1 MWLERHRPPPN
12 DKIAAR
18 FAQSGAR
25 GAHEWPIKGPGSG
38 KDSDAVMNSSLSL
51 SGILTLIATIIASGL
66 TPAAAADLSSR
77 PQPPSPAF
85 TWTGA
90 YVGFNFGYAWTAD
103 RGLYLRSANLYD
115 NSAFAFGGAS
125 ALGATGA
132 VSARLDGFL
141 LGGQAGYNWQFHEKW
156 IIGLEGDV
164 AGAGVRGGGYAP
176 SIVAAP
182 GGYAVTSATLRRNLE
197 YLGTARGRLGY
208 ALTPRLMAYVTG
220 GFAFGGVD
228 ATAVVRQTLVP
239 SILYSDPGKADLY
252 KNLSGWTAG
261 AGGELSLGR
270 NTSAK
275 LEYLYYDL
283 GGVSLSSPAFAS
295 LAFTQL
301 GSGQT
306 GVLNASNISSSY
318 RGHILRVG
326 LNYRFEPTIPQTGE
340 AAATPLLASPQF
352 NAVEAPGRGDW
363 RIKATPYMWALG
375 TNGSLTVR
383 NETVGADTT
392 LIDAMTRSSAF
403 PIAFMGRI
411 DANNGRWS
419 AYGDFAFVRLRFAD
433 SFLNLRSPTA
443 DILVGLSGSGHL
455 RQTLGIGEA
464 GVGYEF
470 ARFHQTTDTA
480 NSFTAFDAYA
490 GARYG
495 NMSATVDLRAFGVA
509 GSQYLGEQ
517 QAVVAQRNVTGRL
530 WWLDPVIGLRMR
542 YASGDRD
549 RFELRG
555 DIGGFGVGSNFS
567 WQTYGGWSRDFE
579 WNGVKFAGLIGY
591 RALSLDVTKWANGRE
606 NGINQILHGP
616 VTGVSFEF

>member
-1 MWLERHRPPPN
+1 MSRT
-12 DKIAAR
+12 
-18 FAQSGAR
+18 
-25 GAHEWPIKGPGSG
+25 G
-38 KDSDAVMNSSLSL
+38 K
-51 SGILTLIATIIASGL
+51 LTLIVTILASCL
-66 TPAAAADLSSR
+66 SSAAAADLTLR
-77 PQPPSPAF
+77 RQPPPPAF

-90 YVGFNFGYAWTAD
+90 YVGFNFGYTWTAD
-103 RGLYLRSANLYD
+103 RGIYLRSSNLYD
-115 NSAFAFGGAS
+115 NSAFALGAAS
-125 ALGATGA
+125 AIGATGA

-141 LGGQAGYNWQFHEKW
+141 VGGQAGYNWQFDEKW
-156 IIGLEGDV
+156 IVGVEGDV

-176 SIVAAP
+176 SSVAAP

-208 ALTPRLMAYVTG
+208 ALTPRLMTYVTG
-220 GFAFGGVD
+220 GLAFGGVD
-228 ATAVVRQTLVP
+228 ATAVVRQSLVP

-261 AGGELSLGR
+261 AGGELALGR

-283 GGVSLSSPAFAS
+283 GGVSLNSPQFSS

-301 GSGQT
+301 VTGQA
-306 GVLNASNISSSY
+306 GVLDASTVSTSY

-340 AAATPLLASPQF
+340 SAASPLLATPQF
-352 NAVEAPGRGDW
+352 EAVETTGQGDW
-363 RIKATPYMWALG
+363 RVRATPYMWALG
-375 TNGSLTVR
+375 TSGSLTIR

-411 DANNGRWS
+411 DASNGPWS

-464 GVGYEF
+464 GVGYEL
-470 ARFHQTTDTA
+470 ARFHQTTGNA
-480 NSFTAFDAYA
+480 NAYTAFDAYA

-495 NMSATVDLRAFGVA
+495 NMSAKIDLTSFGVA

-517 QAVVAQRNVTGRL
+517 QAIIVQRNLIGRL

-542 YASGDRD
+542 FDSGDRD

-567 WQTYGGWSRDFE
+567 WQTYGGWSRDFD

-591 RALSLDVTKWANGRE
+591 RALGLNVTKWVNGRE
-606 NGINQILHGP
+606 NGIDEILHGP
-616 VTGVSFEF
+616 ITGVSFEF

>member
-1 MWLERHRPPPN
+1 MSRT
-12 DKIAAR
+12 
-18 FAQSGAR
+18 
-25 GAHEWPIKGPGSG
+25 G
-38 KDSDAVMNSSLSL
+38 K
-51 SGILTLIATIIASGL
+51 LTLIVTILASCL
-66 TPAAAADLSSR
+66 SSAAAADLTLR
-77 PQPPSPAF
+77 RQPPPPAF
-85 TWTGA
+85 TCPGA
-90 YVGFNFGYAWTAD
+90 YVGFNFGYTWTAD
-103 RGLYLRSANLYD
+103 RGIYLRSSNLYD
-115 NSAFAFGGAS
+115 NSAFALGAAS
-125 ALGATGA
+125 AIGATGA

-141 LGGQAGYNWQFHEKW
+141 VGGQAGYNWQFDEKW
-156 IIGLEGDV
+156 IVGVEGDV

-176 SIVAAP
+176 SSVAAP

-208 ALTPRLMAYVTG
+208 ALTPRLMTYVTG
-220 GFAFGGVD
+220 GLAFGGVD
-228 ATAVVRQTLVP
+228 ATAVVRQSLVP

-261 AGGELSLGR
+261 AGGELALGR

-283 GGVSLSSPAFAS
+283 GGVSLNSPQFSS

-301 GSGQT
+301 VTGQA
-306 GVLNASNISSSY
+306 GVLDASTVSTRY

-340 AAATPLLASPQF
+340 SAASPLLATPQF
-352 NAVEAPGRGDW
+352 EAVETTGQGDW
-363 RIKATPYMWALG
+363 RVRATPYMWALG
-375 TNGSLTVR
+375 TSGSLTIR

-411 DANNGRWS
+411 DASNGPWS

-464 GVGYEF
+464 GVGYEL
-470 ARFHQTTDTA
+470 ARFHQTTGNA
-480 NSFTAFDAYA
+480 NAYTAFDAYA

-495 NMSATVDLRAFGVA
+495 NMSAKIDLTSFGVA

-517 QAVVAQRNVTGRL
+517 QAIVVQRNLIGRL

-542 YASGDRD
+542 FDSGDRD

-567 WQTYGGWSRDFE
+567 WQTYGGWSRDFD

-591 RALSLDVTKWANGRE
+591 RALGLNVTKWVNGRE
-606 NGINQILHGP
+606 NGIDEILHGP
-616 VTGVSFEF
+616 ITGVSFEF

>member
-1 MWLERHRPPPN
+1 MSW
-12 DKIAAR
+12 
-18 FAQSGAR
+18 
-25 GAHEWPIKGPGSG
+25 SG
-38 KDSDAVMNSSLSL
+38 KLALIA
-51 SGILTLIATIIASGL
+51 GILAGGL
-66 TPAAAADLSSR
+66 SPVAAADLAPR
-77 PQPPSPAF
+77 QQQPPPAF

-90 YVGFNFGYAWTAD
+90 YVGFNFGYTWTAD
-103 RGLYLRSANLYD
+103 RGIYLGSANLYD
-115 NSAFAFGGAS
+115 ATAFAFGPAS
-125 ALGATGA
+125 ALGATNA

-141 LGGQAGYNWQFHEKW
+141 LGGQAGYNWQFDDKW
-156 IIGLEGDV
+156 IVGVEGDI

-176 SIVAAP
+176 SVVAAT

-208 ALTPRLMAYVTG
+208 ALTPGLMTYVTG

-239 SILYSDPGKADLY
+239 SILYSDPGKADLFRD
-252 KNLSGWTAG
+252 LSGWTAG
-261 AGGELSLGR
+261 AGGELALGR

-275 LEYLYYDL
+275 LDYLYYDL
-283 GGVSLSSPAFAS
+283 GGVSLGSPQFSS

-301 GSGQT
+301 GAGQL
-306 GVLNASNISSSY
+306 GVADASRLSASY
-318 RGHILRVG
+318 RGHILRLG
-326 LNYRFEPTIPQTGE
+326 LNYRFEPTIPQTSG
-340 AAATPLLASPQF
+340 AAATPLLASNDFVVAEQPKT
-352 NAVEAPGRGDW
+352 GDW
-363 RIKATPYMWALG
+363 GVKITPYMWALG

-411 DANNGRWS
+411 DVTNGRWS
-419 AYGDFAFVRLRFAD
+419 AYGDFAFVRLRFSD

-443 DILVGLSGSGHL
+443 DVLVALSGSGHL

-464 GVGYEF
+464 GVGYEL
-470 ARFHQTTDTA
+470 ARFHQTTAAPD
-480 NSFTAFDAYA
+480 SFTAFDAYA

-495 NMSATVDLRAFGVA
+495 LMGANVDLTSLGVA

-517 QAVVAQRNVTGRL
+517 RVAVLQRNLTGRI

-542 YASGDRD
+542 YFSGDRD

-567 WQTYGGWSRDFE
+567 WQAYGGWSRDFQV
-579 WNGVKFAGLIGY
+579 NGVTFAGLVGY
-591 RALSLDVTKWANGRE
+591 RALGVDVTKWANGRE
-606 NGINQILHGP
+606 NGVDEILHGP
-616 VTGVSFEF
+616 VTGVSFVF